1 MPQGIQAFV
10 HSGLST
16 SVAAPE
22 NKPTTPLVG
31 EPNGDIPSAWF
42 PKDYQKTYITND
54 FVVPNKEM
62 PVTQPAPVVGGGFN
76 VGASSFNFKKPAPT
90 PAPIATTVAPT
101 AVIAPVEVIV
111 PVSPPDHPL
120 VQKMKDQK
128 FSEDEIAKVKA
139 IVFDKLG
146 AAGLDSEKRIEAF
159 RELKLLSVCSASKV
173 DSGLYWAS

>member
-1 MPQGIQAFV
+1 MPSAQPAFNL
-10 HSGLST
+10 GAEEFKST
-16 SVAAPE
+16 KKATVT
-22 NKPTTPLVG
+22 PTT
-31 EPNGDIPSAWF
+31 
-42 PKDYQKTYITND
+42 IT
-54 FVVPNKEM
+54 P
-62 PVTQPAPVVGGGFN
+62 
-76 VGASSFNFKKPAPT
+76 PT
-90 PAPIATTVAPT
+90 P
-101 AVIAPVEVIV
+101 VITPVEVIV